1 MGVAAPH
8 RGPHEI
14 STNATGAMTT
24 SHFEKPIDQLVAD
37 TPANRWTRLRAYNV
51 GMGLLH
57 LAQGILVLV
66 LANDFSLPVTGNF
79 LDGPPGITE
88 PVLTELFRYS
98 VAWGVALFLFM
109 SAAAHF
115 TVSSPGIFGWYK
127 RNLMYDRNYARWIEY
142 SFSSS
147 LMIILI
153 ASLGGISDVA
163 ALLGLAGVNAS
174 MILFGWLMEK
184 YESPGRP
191 NWLSFGFGSFAGAIP
206 WLAIVIYLLQGGDV
220 PGFVWGIFI
229 SLFIFFNTFA
239 INMVLQYKEIGPWR
253 NYLFGESVYVFLSLT
268 AKSLLAWQIFAGT
281 LTI

>member
-1 MGVAAPH
+1 
-8 RGPHEI
+8 
-14 STNATGAMTT
+14 MTDT
-24 SHFEKPIDQLVAD
+24 QTFEKPLDPVVAE
-37 TPANRWTRLRAYNV
+37 TPDSRWTRLRGYNV
-51 GMGLLH
+51 VMGTLHLVQGLLVV
-57 LAQGILVLV
+57 A
-66 LANDFSLPVTGNF
+66 LANDFSLPVTANF

-88 PVLTELFRYS
+88 PEFTELFRFS

-115 TVSSPGIFGWYK
+115 TVSSPGVFGWYK

-153 ASLGGISDVA
+153 AALSGISDIA
-163 ALLGLAGVNAS
+163 AILGLAGVNAS

-191 NWLSFGFGSFAGAIP
+191 SWLSFWFGCFAGAIP
-206 WLAIVIYLLQGGDV
+206 WVAILIQLVQGGET
-220 PGFVWGIFI
+220 PGFVWGIFF
-229 SLFIFFNTFA
+229 SLFVFFNTFA
-239 INMVLQYKEIGPWR
+239 INMVLQYKQIGPWR
-253 NYLFGESVYVFLSLT
+253 NYLFGESAYVFLSLV

>member
-1 MGVAAPH
+1 M
-8 RGPHEI
+8 
-14 STNATGAMTT
+14 ATTT
-24 SHFEKPIDQLVAD
+24 FEKPIDQLVAD
-37 TPANRWTRLRAYNV
+37 TPDNRWTRLRGYNV

-79 LDGPPGITE
+79 LDGPPGTTE

-147 LMIILI
+147 LMIVLI
-153 ASLGGISDVA
+153 ASLSGITDVA

-191 NWLSFGFGSFAGAIP
+191 SWLSFGFGSFAGAIP
-206 WLAIVIYLLQGGDV
+206 WIAIVVYLLQGGDV
-220 PGFVWGIFI
+220 PGFVWGIFF